1 MVYKRNKIMI
11 MIPAEDDWKSV
22 KDIVFYSCIV
32 TKPDSNMIYLKLIQL
47 YLICSAIY
55 NVDYGK

>member
-1 MVYKRNKIMI
+1 MI